1 MLSRQDNG
9 VYTIAEDEY
18 DKYPVVVN
26 KELMDNSIQG
36 LLSDFQTLL
45 DTIKKLYDEHED
57 VYHVLI
63 HNSYSLENSLKIDEG
78 TSRVLDCI
86 IDELSSLK
94 LKLDTYQ
101 DYIKTKDELW
111 TLEDEGFR
119 CSYCSDGFLQYEK
132 VIEDT
137 DEREIVEEILTTS
150 PILYRKRTIEW
161 ELTSH
166 GKHSKSITYEDLPL
180 TTELKQYISNTV
192 SRNEV

>member
-9 VYTIAEDEY
+9 FYTIAEDEY

-26 KELMDNSIQG
+26 KELMDNSIQE
-36 LLSDFQTLL
+36 LLSHFQTLL
-45 DTIKKLYDEHED
+45 HTIKKLYDEHDD
-57 VYHVLI
+57 VYNVLMYNI
-63 HNSYSLENSLKIDEG
+63 YYLENSLEIDEG
-78 TSRVLDCI
+78 IPMVIDRI

-119 CSYCSDGFLQYEK
+119 CTYFTDDFLQYEK
-132 VIEDT
+132 VTEDT
-137 DEREIVEEILTTS
+137 DEREVVEEILTTS

-161 ELTSH
+161 ELTSY